1 MLSLVQDTL
10 ATPVP
15 VNAPLA
21 VALLLCGLVALL
33 FGGHGLV
40 TGASSLARRGG
51 ISPLMIGL
59 TVVAFGTSSPELAL
73 NMVAVTESPAG
84 APLAWGNIVG
94 SNMAN
99 VGLVLG
105 LACLIRPLMVRD
117 AALHRDLPLVLGAT
131 ALFTALVFLPSAAE
145 QVAGLDRRDG
155 IVLLA
160 GFLIVLA
167 LWYRAGRRD
176 MNDPLVTEGQRA
188 DTGRST
194 AASVSLLVGG
204 LLLLLGGAWAA
215 ERGAVDIARHVG
227 LSEAVIGLTIVAVAT
242 SLPEVATALIAVRK
256 NENDIAV
263 GTVLGSNLFNI
274 VLIMGLSATVIDI
287 PMPSGGGVA
296 LGAMC
301 LFTLALVWLY
311 RPKRTLGRGWGAMV
325 LIAWVA
331 IMVWSLLDG
340 SAAN

>member
-21 VALLLCGLVALL
+21 VALLLCGLAALL

-40 TGASSLARRGG
+40 TGASSLARKAG

-59 TVVAFGTSSPELAL
+59 TIVAFGTSAPELAL
-73 NMVAVTESPAG
+73 NMVAVAESPAG
-84 APLAWGNIVG
+84 AQLAWGNIVG

-99 VGLVLG
+99 IGLVLG
-105 LACLIRPLMVRD
+105 LACLISPLMVRG
-117 AALHRDLPLVLGAT
+117 AALRRDLPLVLGAT
-131 ALFTALVFLPSAAE
+131 TLFTALVFFHPDMNSGP
-145 QVAGLDRRDG
+145 GLGRFAG
-155 IVLLA
+155 IVLLM

-167 LWYRAGRRD
+167 LWFRAGRCD

-194 AASVSLLVGG
+194 AASAALLIGG

-215 ERGAVDIARHVG
+215 ERGAVDIARQIG
-227 LSEAVIGLTIVAVAT
+227 LSEAVIGLTIVAVGT
-242 SLPEVATALIAVRK
+242 SLPEVATALIAIRN

-274 VLIMGLSATVIDI
+274 VLIMGLSVSVREI
-287 PMPSGGGVA
+287 PMPPGGWVA
-296 LGAMC
+296 IGAMC

-325 LIAWVA
+325 LAGWVA
-331 IMVWSLLDG
+331 VMVWSVL
-340 SAAN
+340 S

>member
-1 MLSLVQDTL
+1 
-10 ATPVP
+10 
-15 VNAPLA
+15 
-21 VALLLCGLVALL
+21 
-33 FGGHGLV
+33 
-40 TGASSLARRGG
+40 
-51 ISPLMIGL
+51 MIGL
-59 TVVAFGTSSPELAL
+59 TIIAFGTSAPELAL
-73 NMVAVTESPAG
+73 NMVAVYKSDAG
-84 APLAWGNIVG
+84 AQLAWGNIVG

-105 LACLIRPLMVRD
+105 LACLISPLMVRG

-131 ALFTALVFLPSAAE
+131 GLFTALMFLPPE
-145 QVAGLDRRDG
+145 VRGRPGVDRLDG
-155 IVLLA
+155 MVLLA

-167 LWYRAGRRD
+167 LWFRAGRRD
-176 MNDPLVTEGQRA
+176 MHDPLVTEGQRA
-188 DTGRST
+188 DSGHST

-274 VLIMGLSATVIDI
+274 VLIMGLSATYRDI
-287 PMPSGGGVA
+287 PMPSGGPVA
-296 LGAMC
+296 LAAMC

-325 LIAWVA
+325 LAGWVA
-331 IMVWSLLDG
+331 IMVWSVLNG
-340 SAAN
+340 SVAN

>member
-21 VALLLCGLVALL
+21 VALLLCGLAALL
-33 FGGHGLV
+33 FGGHSLV
-40 TGASSLARRGG
+40 TGASSLARRVG

-73 NMVAVTESPAG
+73 NMVAVTDSPE
-84 APLAWGNIVG
+84 LAWGNIVG

-105 LACLIRPLMVRD
+105 LACLISPLMVRG

-145 QVAGLDRRDG
+145 QIAGLDRRDG

-215 ERGAVDIARHVG
+215 ERGAVDIARHIG

-274 VLIMGLSATVIDI
+274 VLIMGLSATVHDI

-311 RPKRTLGRGWGAMV
+311 RPKRMLGRGWGAMV
-325 LIAWVA
+325 LASWVA
-331 IMVWSLLDG
+331 IMVWSVLNG

>member
-21 VALLLCGLVALL
+21 VALLLCGLAALL

-40 TGASSLARRGG
+40 TGASSLARKAG

-59 TVVAFGTSSPELAL
+59 TIVAFGTSAPELAL
-73 NMVAVTESPAG
+73 NMVAVAESPAG
-84 APLAWGNIVG
+84 AQLAWGNIVG

-99 VGLVLG
+99 IGLVLG
-105 LACLIRPLMVRD
+105 LACLISPLMVRG
-117 AALHRDLPLVLGAT
+117 AALRRDLPLVLGAT
-131 ALFTALVFLPSAAE
+131 ALFTALVFFHPSMSGP
-145 QVAGLDRRDG
+145 GLGRFAG
-155 IVLLA
+155 IVLLM

-167 LWYRAGRRD
+167 LWFRAGLRD

-194 AASVSLLVGG
+194 AASAALLIGG

-215 ERGAVDIARHVG
+215 ERGAVDIARQIG
-227 LSEAVIGLTIVAVAT
+227 LSEAVIGLTIVAVGT
-242 SLPEVATALIAVRK
+242 SLPEVATALIAIRN

-274 VLIMGLSATVIDI
+274 VLVMGLSVTLRSI
-287 PMPSGGGVA
+287 PMPPGGWVA
-296 LGAMC
+296 IGAMC

-325 LIAWVA
+325 LAGWVA
-331 IMVWSLLDG
+331 VMVWSVL
-340 SAAN
+340 S

>member
-10 ATPVP
+10 ATPIP

-21 VALLLCGLVALL
+21 VALLLCGLAALL

-59 TVVAFGTSSPELAL
+59 TIVAFGTSSPELAL
-73 NMVAVTESPAG
+73 NMVAVTESQEG
-84 APLAWGNIVG
+84 AQLAWGNIVG

-105 LACLIRPLMVRD
+105 LACLISPLMVRG

-131 ALFTALVFLPSAAE
+131 ALFTALVFFHPGMDSGP
-145 QVAGLDRRDG
+145 GLGRLSG
-155 IVLLA
+155 VVLLV
-160 GFLIVLA
+160 GFLVVLT
-167 LWYRAGRRD
+167 LWFHAGRHD
-176 MNDPLVTEGQRA
+176 MNDPLVTEGQRE
-188 DTGRST
+188 DNGRST
-194 AASVSLLVGG
+194 TASVCLLVGG

-215 ERGAVDIARHVG
+215 QRGAVDIARCVG

-242 SLPEVATALIAVRK
+242 SLPEVATALIAIRK

-274 VLIMGLSATVIDI
+274 VLVMGLSVTLRSI
-287 PMPSGGGVA
+287 PMPPGGWVA
-296 LGAMC
+296 IGAMC

-311 RPKRTLGRGWGAMV
+311 RPKRTLGRGWGV
-325 LIAWVA
+325 LVLAGWVA
-331 IMVWSLLDG
+331 VMVWSVLNG
-340 SAAN
+340 TTAS